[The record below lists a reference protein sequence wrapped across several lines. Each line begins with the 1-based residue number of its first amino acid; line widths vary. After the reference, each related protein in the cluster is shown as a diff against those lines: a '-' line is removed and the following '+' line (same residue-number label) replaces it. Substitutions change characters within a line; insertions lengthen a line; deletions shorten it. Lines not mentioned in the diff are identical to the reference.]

1 MGAFLRGYKGGGNT
15 RGVSEGTVR
24 GFGVHWEVVLR
35 ELGRPGEEGE
45 AGEALGPRERPG
57 LGAAPCEKCCVLK
70 LSS

>member
-1 MGAFLRGYKGGGNT
+1 M
-15 RGVSEGTVR
+15 R
-24 GFGVHWEVVLR
+24 GFGVHWEVVMR